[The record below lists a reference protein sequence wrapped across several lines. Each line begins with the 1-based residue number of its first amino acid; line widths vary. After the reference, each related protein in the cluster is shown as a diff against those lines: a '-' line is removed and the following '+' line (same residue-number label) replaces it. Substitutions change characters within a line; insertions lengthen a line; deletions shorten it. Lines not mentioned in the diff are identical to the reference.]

1 MQHFLVSESCT
12 GYYKSES
19 AHFIE
24 EIAPHPTLLGEE
36 KTIPRS
42 QNSFI
47 FDYFDGLCRVD
58 YGISIDFHH
67 LWLCRKCIFNLRPSV
82 ENRFHLGNAQI

>member
-12 GYYKSES
+12 GYYKSKS

-24 EIAPHPTLLGEE
+24 EIAPLPTLLGEE
-36 KTIPRS
+36 KPIPRS

-58 YGISIDFHH
+58 FWH
-67 LWLCRKCIFNLRPSV
+67 FT
-82 ENRFHLGNAQI
+82 RFALSLASLIMYL

>member
-12 GYYKSES
+12 GYYKSKS

-36 KTIPRS
+36 KPIPRS

-47 FDYFDGLCRVD
+47 FDYFDGLCRFKF
-58 YGISIDFHH
+58 GISIDFHH
-67 LWLCRKCIFNLRPSV
+67 LWLRRKCIFNLRSLV

>member
-12 GYYKSES
+12 GYHKSKS

-36 KTIPRS
+36 KPIPRS

-47 FDYFDGLCRVD
+47 FDYFDKVFKDLKDFKDFKDFRDLIHLQRYFFLSKVRHLFTVSRVT
-58 YGISIDFHH
+58 
-67 LWLCRKCIFNLRPSV
+67 
-82 ENRFHLGNAQI
+82 

>member
-12 GYYKSES
+12 GYYKSKS

-36 KTIPRS
+36 KPIPRS

-67 LWLCRKCIFNLRPSV
+67 LWLCRKCIFNLRSLV